1 MIATVKPSQPRLTHE
16 HQELFLRIL
25 PGITR
30 IAQYAFRD
38 RGLESR
44 DEATAEVIAA
54 AYTMFV
60 GLVRAGREALVY
72 PSPLALYGIRQV
84 KVGRKAATKLNVR
97 DVSSEYCQ
105 LRKGITVERLDHLD
119 RDTESWHE
127 VLVEDRHAG
136 PAETAASRI
145 DFADWLWSLSR
156 RRRKIAT
163 TLATGETTGEAAK
176 LFRVSQSRISQLR
189 REFRDSWRQF
199 QGEDAVT
206 NPTAAVMT

>member
-1 MIATVKPSQPRLTHE
+1 MIATVKPSKPRLTHE
-16 HQELFLRIL
+16 HHKQFLRIL
-25 PGITR
+25 PVITR
-30 IAQYAFRD
+30 IAQYAFRN
-38 RGLESR
+38 RGPESR

-54 AYTMFV
+54 AYTMFI
-60 GLVRAGREALVY
+60 GLVQAGREALVY
-72 PSPLALYGIRQV
+72 PSPLALYGIKQV

-105 LRKGITVERLDHLD
+105 LRKGVTVERLDHLD

-145 DFADWLWSLSR
+145 DFADWLRLLSR

-163 TLATGETTGEAAK
+163 TLAMGETTGEAAK
-176 LFRVSQSRISQLR
+176 LFRVSQGRISQLR
-189 REFRDSWRQF
+189 RELRDSWRQF
-199 QGEDAVT
+199 QGEGAGT
-206 NPTAAVMT
+206 NPTAAVTT

>member
-1 MIATVKPSQPRLTHE
+1 M
-16 HQELFLRIL
+16 
-25 PGITR
+25 
-30 IAQYAFRD
+30 
-38 RGLESR
+38 
-44 DEATAEVIAA
+44 
-54 AYTMFV
+54 
-60 GLVRAGREALVY
+60 
-72 PSPLALYGIRQV
+72 

-97 DVSSEYCQ
+97 DVSSEYYQ

-145 DFADWLWSLSR
+145 DFADWLRSLSR

-176 LFRVSQSRISQLR
+176 LFQVSPCRISQFR

-199 QGEDAVT
+199 QGEDAGT
-206 NPTAAVMT
+206 NQTAAVTILSSGIVANVLSKTANRAKKPG